1 MTTRTTKPKA
11 KYDRRFPMPTQQTR
25 TEWDEYMRRADEV
38 SFRLLSQTIEHDLDL
53 AINKY
58 YDTPYNPETDNG

>member
-1 MTTRTTKPKA
+1 MKTKA

-25 TEWDEYMRRADEV
+25 DEWDEYMRRADAV
-38 SFRLLSQTIEHDLDL
+38 SFRLLSQTIEHDLNL
-53 AINKY
+53 AINN